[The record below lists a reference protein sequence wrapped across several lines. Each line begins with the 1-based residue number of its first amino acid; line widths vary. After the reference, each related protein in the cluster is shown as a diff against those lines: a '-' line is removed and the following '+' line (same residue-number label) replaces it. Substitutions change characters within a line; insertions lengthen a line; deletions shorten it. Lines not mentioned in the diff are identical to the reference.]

1 MYPLKARVASSKPRS
16 AISEFRGL
24 FLALPAIANR
34 KTRAQRDAR
43 AMHAGRGGAE
53 CSASSDR
60 GGRLLWR
67 GSVTHAFGKG
77 RSGSLGDVAEQDTAG
92 KDDDWSSTGCKN
104 STKSAAPSQRMVG
117 MIHYG
122 PQSGKVQWLAAHR
135 DHQGQ
140 GHGKSRMSAAIEVA
154 PTAPPP
160 PTARLRRT
168 RAGTE
173 RDGLGVGLRRTPILR
188 KSRQLA
194 LALPDERPII
204 QPLSFSLKP
213 AARDRHGG
221 PLFRASCCQLGIC
234 LSCLC
239 LSAQAGV
246 LHDALTEFLTLG
258 LAVCCVVCMRQ
269 HGGVS
274 VRCLAACNDAGSRS
288 LGPGAPAAL
297 SRRSWRPGEPRA
309 AACSRPSPW

>member
-1 MYPLKARVASSKPRS
+1 MLCELRSQRTTSLAWIWCGAVPIASGRKCLW
-16 AISEFRGL
+16 EGTVGL
-24 FLALPAIANR
+24 
-34 KTRAQRDAR
+34 
-43 AMHAGRGGAE
+43 
-53 CSASSDR
+53 S
-60 GGRLLWR
+60 
-67 GSVTHAFGKG
+67 GKC
-77 RSGSLGDVAEQDTAG
+77 RREDTAG
-92 KDDDWSSTGCKN
+92 KDDDWSSTGCKI
-104 STKSAAPSQRMVG
+104 SSKSAASSQQIVG

-122 PQSGKVQWLAAHR
+122 PRSGKVQWLAVHR

-140 GHGKSRMSAAIEVA
+140 GLGKLRMSAAIEVA
-154 PTAPPP
+154 PPA
-160 PTARLRRT
+160 ARLRRT

-221 PLFRASCCQLGIC
+221 PLSRASCCQLGIR

-246 LHDALTEFLTLG
+246 LHDALTESLTLG
-258 LAVCCVVCMRQ
+258 LPVCCVVCMWQ

-274 VRCLAACNDAGSRS
+274 VRYLAACKDAGSRW

-297 SRRSWRPGEPRA
+297 PRRSWRPGEPRA
-309 AACSRPSPW
+309 EA

>member
-1 MYPLKARVASSKPRS
+1 
-16 AISEFRGL
+16 
-24 FLALPAIANR
+24 
-34 KTRAQRDAR
+34 
-43 AMHAGRGGAE
+43 
-53 CSASSDR
+53 
-60 GGRLLWR
+60 
-67 GSVTHAFGKG
+67 
-77 RSGSLGDVAEQDTAG
+77 
-92 KDDDWSSTGCKN
+92 
-104 STKSAAPSQRMVG
+104 

-122 PQSGKVQWLAAHR
+122 PRSGKVQWLAVHR

-140 GHGKSRMSAAIEVA
+140 GLGKLRMSAAIEVA
-154 PTAPPP
+154 PSAPPP

-221 PLFRASCCQLGIC
+221 PLSRASCCQLGIR

-246 LHDALTEFLTLG
+246 LHGCAHRISD
-258 LAVCCVVCMRQ
+258 
-269 HGGVS
+269 
-274 VRCLAACNDAGSRS
+274 SRS
-288 LGPGAPAAL
+288 ARLLCGVHVATWWRQCAMPG
-297 SRRSWRPGEPRA
+297 SV
-309 AACSRPSPW
+309 